1 LYWCD
6 LTNFPSTA
14 HIALTGP
21 IGAGKTTLGK
31 QIEQALRQA
40 GHTVVFS
47 EEILSDAVVHLLELS
62 NAEPQ
67 RYMELFQTV
76 MLMRAAVRQTALGDQ
91 GIIIAERPLEESW
104 VFGRANL
111 ALGRL
116 SQEYFDQVYR
126 PLHAEYKSP
135 IKQLI
140 IYLYV
145 CRATAAKRIAQRNR
159 SGEATYGDAYLDAL
173 EDAYFDWVVDCCSQG
188 RMLVVDW
195 ITPLPA
201 EQLLARI
208 DEALKNPTQ
217 LIIAPQHKEESSD
230 PIERRRAHRLRLA
243 NIAHLH
249 AVNAGHL

>member
-1 LYWCD
+1 MD

-31 QIEQALRQA
+31 QLEQALRQA
-40 GHTVVFS
+40 GHTVVIS

-135 IKQLI
+135 TKQLI
-140 IYLYV
+140 VYATYYF
-145 CRATAAKRIAQRNR
+145 TAALCGQRCPF
-159 SGEATYGDAYLDAL
+159 SGTLQAL
-173 EDAYFDWVVDCCSQG
+173 HWG
-188 RMLVVDW
+188 
-195 ITPLPA
+195 
-201 EQLLARI
+201 ARRTRFG
-208 DEALKNPTQ
+208 AL
-217 LIIAPQHKEESSD
+217 SSTSAGGV
-230 PIERRRAHRLRLA
+230 RRA
-243 NIAHLH
+243 
-249 AVNAGHL
+249 AGLVLNRGLFSTLYCDR